1 MCASLPLFAS
11 AVQPIFDDAYTA
23 DPAPIVVGDTVYCFA
38 GHDADDATGFKM
50 PDWRLYSSKDMKH
63 WKAHGPVA
71 TP

>member
-1 MCASLPLFAS
+1 MKTKLIALCASLPLFAS

-50 PDWRLYSSKDMKH
+50 PD
-63 WKAHGPVA
+63 
-71 TP
+71 